1 MTQPHL
7 APDIVN
13 RVILPHGRI
22 DVLEWRWP
30 DIIAFTL
37 TERELMLEMSLPPYA
52 TDAAAEFPE
61 IAPGQHCF
69 VGTLFMRFPNVAMR
83 GRGEGGHIRVL
94 RVVFDEELACAAL
107 GDERPSLEVMQGM
120 LDIRND
126 SLRKIMT
133 LTLREMNSQEECSEK
148 ALAALQTLALVEI
161 SRLLKRRVQAS
172 PGGRLAAWR
181 YRRIRERL
189 SQGGTL
195 PRASELAALCG
206 ISVRHLNRQF
216 QALTGRTVADYVTN
230 YWVEQAKAML
240 GDGEASI
247 KNVAFALGFSH
258 ANSFA
263 RAFGRATGETP
274 KHYRQ
279 RQARGRD
286 QGGDGPARAHRSVWT
301 ET

>member
-1 MTQPHL
+1 MTQSHL
-7 APDIVN
+7 TPDTVN

-22 DVLEWRWP
+22 EVVEWRWP
-30 DIIAFTL
+30 DVIAFTQ
-37 TERELMLEMSLPPYA
+37 TEHELMLEMSLPPYA
-52 TDAAAEFPE
+52 TDASVEFPD
-61 IAPGQHCF
+61 IAPGKHCF
-69 VGTLFMRFPNVAMR
+69 VGTLFIRFPNVAVR

-94 RVVFDEELACAAL
+94 RIVFDEAFARPAL
-107 GDERPSLEVMQGM
+107 GNERPSVEVMQGM
-120 LDIRND
+120 LDIRSD

-133 LTLREMNSQEECSEK
+133 LTLREMNSQEECSKE

-161 SRLLKRRVQAS
+161 SRLLKRRIRAS
-172 PGGRLAAWR
+172 SGGRLAAWR

-189 SQGGTL
+189 SQGGTQ
-195 PRASELAALCG
+195 PTASELAALCG

-216 QALTGRTVADYVTN
+216 QALTGRTVADYATN

-240 GDGEASI
+240 GDGEAPI
-247 KNVAFALGFSH
+247 KNVAFALGFTH

-279 RQARGRD
+279 RQARNRTQD
-286 QGGDGPARAHRSVWT
+286 DDGPKHAHTSAWM